1 MKTSNLS
8 SFDKLTS
15 YSING
20 NYVDAYSLDG
30 RSILIN
36 HRNLYNSLWLNYN
49 QKNLNT
55 VIRVTL
61 FDNTTIDLTFNT
73 KYLADGTNNGPLL
86 NSKTFILPIQHKNIQ
101 LINNPTYSFQNNISA
116 CDLYYNAGLTLSAG
130 TSFKML
136 AYPEEDS
143 GGTPICVQLVANSGQ
158 EPEDCSSNDIP
169 DTAAQ
174 YHGYWLSFELG
185 TCS

>member
-1 MKTSNLS
+1 MKTSNFS

-36 HRNLYNSLWLNYN
+36 HRNLYNSFWLNYN
-49 QKNLNT
+49 QENLNT

-61 FDNTTIDLTFNT
+61 FDNNTIDLTFNT

-86 NSKTFILPIQHKNIQ
+86 NSNTFILPIQHKNIQ
-101 LINNPTYSFQNNISA
+101 LISNPLHAYGGTQTICSVWA
-116 CDLYYNAGLTLSAG
+116 ADLPSMEEG
-130 TSFKML
+130 TNFKML
-136 AYPEEDS
+136 VFDDDEQQDE
-143 GGTPICVQLVANSGQ
+143 TTCVQLFSGAD
-158 EPEDCSSNDIP
+158 PEDCESAGALEAAND
-169 DTAAQ
+169 
-174 YHGYWLSFELG
+174 YRGKYLRFYLG
-185 TCS
+185 TCL